1 MLHICSLGPHASV
14 RLSLCVEAVGSPAAR
29 PAPCPVSE
37 PVTLSAAWMGRQG
50 MQGRWKGCRELVLRH
65 CSPSDTRKGSQSRLP
80 DRSLGVILS
89 CPMKKLL

>member
-1 MLHICSLGPHASV
+1 MG
-14 RLSLCVEAVGSPAAR
+14 AVGSPAAR

-80 DRSLGVILS
+80 EKSLGLILS
-89 CPMKKLL
+89 CLRKKIL